1 MIFIVG
7 EPSYE
12 RAPSFLIELVTF
24 LFAIAFVT
32 AVFGKDDVVFVKWKQ
47 AFADGNVLS
56 TFSSLFAGA
65 VFQTLFLKATISRE
79 GADRGSFC

>member
-1 MIFIVG
+1 MTGLVHYARALAERHKLVMIFIVG

-32 AVFGKDDVVFVKWKQ
+32 AVFGKDDMVFVKWKQ

-56 TFSSLFAGA
+56 TFSGLFAGA
-65 VFQTLFLKATISRE
+65 VL
-79 GADRGSFC
+79 